1 MKEQGSSSNKKPYY
15 SLQAFFDLLGKID
28 ESGINSIAYENFKTN
43 REVINFNMD
52 LYDNFHGRD
61 GWNYNLLTGKLER
74 LDNNK

>member
-1 MKEQGSSSNKKPYY
+1 MKEQGSSGNKKPYY
-15 SLQAFFDLLGKID
+15 SLQAFFDLLGKMD
-28 ESGINSIAYENFKTN
+28 GSGINSIAYDNFKTN